1 MKENLSTNI
10 FQIGMNEILTNYINH
25 ARNFGYMGGI
35 ERDRL
40 RQKETAEVFTPTS
53 YVQQILDVEE
63 QNSPNMFKDWT
74 KTYMDN
80 SCGDGQFLSEVVI
93 RKMERSGC
101 TLEQAL
107 STTYGVELM
116 EDNVKLCKERLAG
129 PTPTQEILD
138 ILDKNI
144 VCADALT
151 YHYRFD
157 GTHPTSSHTEIKLGE
172 FFG

>member
-1 MKENLSTNI
+1 MEN
-10 FQIGMNEILTNYINH
+10 LTNYINH
-25 ARNFGYMGGI
+25 ARNFGYMSGI
-35 ERDRL
+35 ERERL
-40 RQKETAEVFTPTS
+40 RVKETHEIFTPTYLS
-53 YVQQILDVEE
+53 QQILDEEE

-80 SCGDGQFLSEVVI
+80 SCGDGQFLSEVII
-93 RKMERSGC
+93 RKMARSHC

-116 EDNVKLCKERLAG
+116 EDNVQLCKERLAG
-129 PTPTQEILD
+129 PNPTQEILD

-157 GTHPTSSHTEIKLGE
+157 GTDAKTTEQELTLQK
-172 FFG
+172 FT

>member
-1 MKENLSTNI
+1 MC
-10 FQIGMNEILTNYINH
+10 
-25 ARNFGYMGGI
+25 GI
-35 ERDRL
+35 ERDKL
-40 RQKETAEVFTPTS
+40 RIKATSEVFTQTKD
-53 YVQQILDVEE
+53 VQICLDEFEE
-63 QNSPNMFKDWT
+63 SIWLDINQKFIDP
-74 KTYMDN
+74 

-129 PTPTQEILD
+129 PNPTQEILD

-151 YHYRFD
+151 YDYSF
-157 GTHPTSSHTEIKLGE
+157 GE
-172 FFG
+172 PVGIEQWC

>member
-1 MKENLSTNI
+1 
-10 FQIGMNEILTNYINH
+10 MNEILTNYINH
-25 ARNFGYMGGI
+25 SRNFGYMSGI

-40 RQKETAEVFTPTS
+40 RQKKTAEVFTPTE
-53 YVQQILDVEE
+53 YVQQILDEEE
-63 QNSPNMFKDWT
+63 QKSPDMFKDWT
-74 KTYMDN
+74 NTYMDN

-93 RKMERSGC
+93 RKMEKSGC

-129 PTPTQEILD
+129 PNPTQKILD

-157 GTHPTSSHTEIKLGE
+157 GTPSNVSDIEVKLNQ
-172 FFG
+172 FL

>member
-1 MKENLSTNI
+1 MI
-10 FQIGMNEILTNYINH
+10 NEYIEHSRNH
-25 ARNFGYMGGI
+25 SYMSGI
-35 ERDRL
+35 QRDKL
-40 RQKETAEVFTPTS
+40 RVKETAEVFTPTLL
-53 YVQQILDVEE
+53 VQEMLNNLPQELFED
-63 QNSPNMFKDWT
+63 ST
-74 KTYMDN
+74 KTFLDP

-129 PTPTQEILD
+129 TNPTQEILD
-138 ILDKNI
+138 LLDRNI

-157 GTHPTSSHTEIKLGE
+157 GTPSTSSLTEIKLGE

>member
-1 MKENLSTNI
+1 MTV
-10 FQIGMNEILTNYINH
+10 ILNNYINH
-25 ARNFGYMGGI
+25 SRNFDYMSGI
-35 ERDRL
+35 ERDIL
-40 RQKETAEVFTPTS
+40 RTKETAEVFTPIHL
-53 YVQQILDVEE
+53 VQQILDEVELK
-63 QNSPNMFKDWT
+63 NKDSFTDWT
-74 KTYMDN
+74 KSYMDN

-129 PTPTQEILD
+129 PNPTQEILD
-138 ILDKNI
+138 ILNKNI

-151 YHYRFD
+151 YDYSF
-157 GTHPTSSHTEIKLGE
+157 GE
-172 FFG
+172 PVGIEQWC